1 MHKTNILILTL
12 FVLII
17 PLSTAQDAE
26 IKIFKEEY
34 KNFETLQ
41 GELIINNIQLSK
53 DITLSNL
60 KFTDNNL
67 YNIAVSKNLIKV
79 NSSYYLFY
87 FNIPSLSNG
96 SYNIIFLDI
105 FYIKDGIAMKENF
118 EKKIHV
124 NSENAAMSIKP
135 GYYFTKLKYYEEAKF
150 SLTVKSNLGL
160 SQNIEVI
167 SDDIIVPSTKKFILS
182 PGQAKTIEVNSK
194 IYSKQGEYFNT
205 ALQIKYE
212 NGNYSLPILILR
224 DRAETILNTTNQTNI
239 TGNASQIIN
248 NKTTSLENAITVTD
262 NYGSKLDIKI
272 KIRKELAYS
281 ANITINNNLNVS
293 LKNLTVTFTNGIS
306 SVMSSNPDNILELKP
321 KEKTQVTIDINKNK
335 NLDKNYTGELVV
347 KSKEGAEARI
357 SVELIA
363 VYTEKAPPEATKN
376 ETITP
381 VKIYRKEI
389 DNKKENRTAFW
400 IVVAITFLL
409 FLIIM
414 FIIYAKGKPKQREFE
429 KFIEESRRRQ

>member
-60 KFTDNNL
+60 KFTVNNL

-135 GYYFTKLKYYEEAKF
+135 GYYFTKIKYYEEAKF

-248 NKTTSLENAITVTD
+248 NKTT
-262 NYGSKLDIKI
+262 
-272 KIRKELAYS
+272 
-281 ANITINNNLNVS
+281 S

-414 FIIYAKGKPKQREFE
+414 FIIYAKGKPKQREF
-429 KFIEESRRRQ
+429 